1 MTRRLP
7 TRIGAVAVATAVA
20 LALPTATIVAT
31 VDDLHRRRDDRD
43 EHGGRHEVCSG
54 AQWVNNA
61 DILAQYNSFHPNAAG
76 YSGGYQ
82 PVVKASLGLGSG
94 GGKGGKGKVTTGTVT
109 STDTQRGKVNVG

>member
-1 MTRRLP
+1 MNAAADKL
-7 TRIGAVAVATAVA
+7 AVAIQGAAAGAGIRFSDVSTPFV
-20 LALPTATIVAT
+20 
-31 VDDLHRRRDDRD
+31 
-43 EHGGRHEVCSG
+43 GHEVCSG